1 MAENLPSWSPASG
14 GAFCPDWPQA
24 TRPRIPWL
32 SSPSAIKICDS
43 FLRRS
48 SRTAL
53 LSRDEVANL
62 LENVACISELRQ
74 PSGTRKPLRKRPLL
88 STIWLLGSSG
98 RTGSGYIHAERAE
111 EHPAPLPLAVEAAS
125 IWLRPA
131 VRGAELVARIRERI
145 CGGPKVRIHLSP
157 AASLVRTCPSSIR
170 APKICQSGRRHAARI
185 PQKPSADTGARTAGA
200 AR

>member
-1 MAENLPSWSPASG
+1 MAENLPPWSPASG

-74 PSGTRKPLRKRPLL
+74 PSGTRKHLAEAAIVIDDLAVRLKWPNRKRIY
-88 STIWLLGSSG
+88 S
-98 RTGSGYIHAERAE
+98 RR
-111 EHPAPLPLAVEAAS
+111 
-125 IWLRPA
+125 
-131 VRGAELVARIRERI
+131 
-145 CGGPKVRIHLSP
+145 K
-157 AASLVRTCPSSIR
+157 
-170 APKICQSGRRHAARI
+170 GRRASCA
-185 PQKPSADTGARTAGA
+185 SASRG
-200 AR
+200 

>member
-1 MAENLPSWSPASG
+1 MAENLPPWSPASG

-131 VRGAELVARIRERI
+131 VRG
-145 CGGPKVRIHLSP
+145 G
-157 AASLVRTCPSSIR
+157 R
-170 APKICQSGRRHAARI
+170 AGCS
-185 PQKPSADTGARTAGA
+185 DTGADLWGTEGSNPSLSSGESANLRSLS
-200 AR
+200 RQ

>member
-1 MAENLPSWSPASG
+1 
-14 GAFCPDWPQA
+14 
-24 TRPRIPWL
+24 
-32 SSPSAIKICDS
+32 
-43 FLRRS
+43 
-48 SRTAL
+48 L

-111 EHPAPLPLAVEAAS
+111 EHPAPLPLAVEAVS

-131 VRGAELVARIRERI
+131 VRG
-145 CGGPKVRIHLSP
+145 G
-157 AASLVRTCPSSIR
+157 R
-170 APKICQSGRRHAARI
+170 AGCS
-185 PQKPSADTGARTAGA
+185 DTGADLWGTEGSNPSLSSGESSANLSFFD
-200 AR
+200 